1 MSRLDDEEQVLTYRL
16 DDLLMRRA
24 KKERVTDLVN
34 FDRVRGFLR
43 TIYWR
48 RKFLAHRDEQRR
60 ILNGHG
66 EGNFSRTLPIIAHLT
81 IRHTRHC
88 STAHSINPAPGY
100 RWKPIRRRTRPR
112 SISFTSW
119 FTYPFSHLL
128 AGVET
133 IWNDG
138 RSNVAFIIRVDTSW
152 NGSAIEIW
160 EFVVLG

>member
-1 MSRLDDEEQVLTYRL
+1 MSRLDNEEQVLTYRL

-60 ILNGHG
+60 VLNGHG
-66 EGNFSRTLPIIAHLT
+66 EGKFSRTLPIVAHLT

-88 STAHSINPAPGY
+88 STAHSIDPAIGY

-112 SISFTSW
+112 SIPFTSW

-138 RSNVAFIIRVDTSW
+138 RSHVAFIIRIDTSW
-152 NGSAIEIW
+152 DGPAIKIW
-160 EFVVLG
+160 QPIVLR